1 MSPSILNFPPAPAD
15 SLFIG
20 NVRRHSDTPQPAT
33 EDMSYGYGNRT
44 TAYLEAD
51 IMSRPREWLVPLLY
65 EHLLSSLRRAAV
77 QIEANDIAGRAQS
90 LDKASAIV
98 AELSSSLDREKGGRI
113 AADLSSLYAFFMTEI
128 MQIGITRDLGR
139 LQKLSVLVAELLD
152 AWTQAA
158 EQLSPRNSSR
168 PAASAA

>member
-1 MSPSILNFPPAPAD
+1 
-15 SLFIG
+15 
-20 NVRRHSDTPQPAT
+20 
-33 EDMSYGYGNRT
+33 MSYGYGTRTT

-51 IMSRPREWLVPLLY
+51 IMSRPKEWLIPLLY

-98 AELSSSLDREKGGRI
+98 VELSSSLDREKGGQI
-113 AADLSSLYAFFMTEI
+113 AAELSSLYAFFMTEI
-128 MQIGITRDLGR
+128 LQVGITRDLGR
-139 LQKLSVLVAELLD
+139 LRKLCTIVEELLD

-158 EQLSPRNSSR
+158 EQISPRTTTR